1 MLVNLSPTLRK
12 MKVSKK
18 RTVVLIDE
26 GYQNMG
32 DTKHMQ
38 FIYFIPIALVFSF
51 LPLLFLRKSKSH
63 TLYDHFIYGIF
74 LILFPTAA
82 LSSLIV
88 EIGPFSDPVSP
99 EISKNYGYTTFALCF
114 SFLILMRVLF
124 LKKKWKTSTAI
135 VALIGALLFTGAH
148 QIKTNPSHK
157 EHLTVEFSQAG
168 QILKETD
175 DIHLSIHSSH
185 LLPIRVYIRR
195 EAVNIPLTNLYPPS
209 YGVGRVML
217 HTALIW
223 PGDNHL
229 VLTLENGHCRA
240 DKISGSSAHKGLG
253 FFFDMNDDCTK
264 LLTKEENRQSYPFP
278 DYHAGDYTLGI
289 YTGTLFR
296 NKNPIESARTQPY
309 AIRHDTI
316 PTYDR
321 YAELVLLRHAP
332 QAIAQNSDNL
342 AFKSWVNE
350 AIKEEIPARDFNQE
364 FIGKP
369 RFDTN
374 GDKICLTLTGQH
386 PFSGTYRSCVKRD
399 EDQVGVPDYFSTID
413 IETNTIVIDDGFL
426 PYDTLEDIARK
437 IHRRTGNAF
446 YTRLSSIERRGE
458 NNTLLIRF
466 TNHPKYRTAGIALDH
481 TGRLCEQKRFENQIV
496 CEEN

>member
-1 MLVNLSPTLRK
+1 
-12 MKVSKK
+12 
-18 RTVVLIDE
+18 
-26 GYQNMG
+26 
-32 DTKHMQ
+32 MQ
-38 FIYFIPIALVFSF
+38 FIYFIPIGLVLSF
-51 LPLLFLRKSKSH
+51 LPLLFLRKNKRH
-63 TLYDHFIYGIF
+63 TLYDHFVYGIA
-74 LILFPTAA
+74 LILLPAAA

-88 EIGPFSDPVSP
+88 EIGFFSDPMSP

-114 SFLILMRVLF
+114 AFLILMRVLF

-135 VALIGALLFTGAH
+135 IALFGALLITGEH
-148 QIKTNPSHK
+148 HIRTNPSHK

-175 DIHLSIHSSH
+175 NIHLNIHNSH

-195 EAVNIPLTNLYPPS
+195 EAAQTLLTHLYPPT
-209 YGVGRVML
+209 YDVGRIML

-240 DKISGSSAHKGLG
+240 DNIYGSSAHKGHG
-253 FFFDMNDDCTK
+253 FFFDMNHDCTK

-296 NKNPIESARTQPY
+296 NKDPIESARTRHY

-316 PTYDR
+316 PTYDG
-321 YAELVLLRHAP
+321 YAERVLLHHAP
-332 QAIAQNSDNL
+332 QAIAENSNNP
-342 AFKSWVNE
+342 AFESWVNE
-350 AIKEEIPARDFNQE
+350 AIKEEIPALNFNQE
-364 FIGKP
+364 LIGKP

-386 PFSGTYRSCVKRD
+386 PFSGTYRSCVTRD
-399 EDQVGVPDYFSTID
+399 EDKVGVPDYFSTID
-413 IETNTIVIDDGFL
+413 IETNTIAINDDFL

-446 YTRLSSIERRGE
+446 NTRLSSIERRGE

-466 TNHPKYRTAGIALDH
+466 TNHPKYRTAGIALNH

-496 CEEN
+496 CEINQ